1 MRGLRAVVLLAA
13 LLAAP
18 GAAGAE
24 PRAAV
29 VNVTGAEGA
38 LVAARLRRILQEQQR
53 LSPQP
58 EEVTAA
64 LEGQPPPDPD
74 FTEVRRA
81 LAEFRYQDAERELS
95 AMIDGLLEHTSAQ
108 IARPLAA
115 IFGWRGLLAAV
126 DDRARPQEQRKNARQ
141 FFAAALALD
150 DSLTIDPAMT
160 SPRVR
165 LLVEEARRQR
175 PDEGELLL
183 TVTLARGK
191 RVVAEDREGDAGRSG
206 EPSGELAA
214 ELSAE
219 LSIDGKP
226 SATFGASIPISVG
239 WHLLRVTAPRR
250 APVYRVIEVG
260 KGAPTRVQIELGP
273 EGKSDKVLRLVGETA
288 SVPEGRPRLAAAARL
303 GEALGSPRLL
313 VLESIESQRAKIRLY
328 DVAERRISQQFSFSQ
343 ADSTSTVSAAI
354 GRAFEMSGSE
364 GPPPRWYQRWQ
375 VWAGVGAVV
384 AVGVATAVVVTS
396 LQEPR
401 VQL

>member
-1 MRGLRAVVLLAA
+1 MRGVRSMVLLAA

-74 FTEVRRA
+74 FAEVRRA

-95 AMIDGLLEHTSAQ
+95 AMIDGLLEHTNAQ

-183 TVTLARGK
+183 TVTLARSDK

-206 EPSGELAA
+206 

-273 EGKSDKVLRLVGETA
+273 EGKSDQVLRLVGETA

-313 VLESIESQRAKIRLY
+313 VLESFESQRAKIRLY

-384 AVGVATAVVVTS
+384 AVGVATAVIVSS
-396 LQEPR
+396 LQEDR
-401 VQL
+401 VTGL